1 MKSELT
7 ELDLNTIEVKYSLR
21 EHVGDLGSLQRS
33 IEKLGLL
40 HPVLVDRNHVLI
52 SGSRRVAACRAA
64 GLSTVRAIK
73 LDTTFDSM
81 SALDVLSD
89 ENLCRRALTG
99 SELENLI
106 QSKKALLTG
115 KDPRGAGIFRRLK
128 KVLTRG

>member
-1 MKSELT
+1 MKSELI
-7 ELDLNTIEVKYSLR
+7 ELDINCIEIKYALR
-21 EHVGDLGSLQRS
+21 EQVGELGSLQKS

-40 HPVLVDRNHVLI
+40 HPVLVDRDNVLI
-52 SGSRRVAACRAA
+52 SGSRRVEACRAA
-64 GLSTVRAIK
+64 GMSAIRAIK

-99 SELENLI
+99 AELENLI
-106 QSKKALLTG
+106 QSKKAMLTG

-128 KVLTRG
+128 KVLKRG